1 MNIKKKINKKK
12 KVIVKKTNRTKKA
25 TSKKP
30 NKQTKDKKT
39 KFAKKKIKKIIN
51 LSSKNKLYTIPEH
64 SNFIGSLDYPF
75 SIVVNGIFDGQ
86 LNAKSVEISKNC
98 SIKGEIH
105 CETIIVHGTCQAD
118 IYVKKSCVLSSTSIL
133 NCEIYYDS
141 DISIQS
147 GAKILGRLIPKKPPL
162 ALPNYSNK
170 NNDRNISQKNTIND
184 LKKEED
190 FVNPTQRPRSRN
202 ENSIDKIISK
212 IFK

>member
-1 MNIKKKINKKK
+1 MPLKKKINKKK
-12 KVIVKKTNRTKKA
+12 KVITKKISKTKKLPSKKTNKQIKNKKI
-25 TSKKP
+25 
-30 NKQTKDKKT
+30 
-39 KFAKKKIKKIIN
+39 KFAKKKIKKIQN
-51 LSSKNKLYTIPEH
+51 LSNKNKLYIIPEH
-64 SNFIGSLDYPF
+64 SNFIGSLHYPF

-86 LNAKSVEISKNC
+86 LNARSVEISQNC

-170 NNDRNISQKNTIND
+170 NNERNISQKDNVNEI
-184 LKKEED
+184 KKEED
-190 FVNPTQRPRSRN
+190 FVNPTQRPRTRN

>member
-1 MNIKKKINKKK
+1 MPIKKKKI
-12 KVIVKKTNRTKKA
+12 I
-25 TSKKP
+25 
-30 NKQTKDKKT
+30 
-39 KFAKKKIKKIIN
+39 KKKIKKAKKVVGRKTNSKTKKKKQN
-51 LSSKNKLYTIPEH
+51 LSKSKNFSTKNKLYIIPEH
-64 SNFIGSLDYPF
+64 SNFNGNLDYPF
-75 SIVVNGIFDGQ
+75 SIIVNGVFDGQ

-170 NNDRNISQKNTIND
+170 NNDRNISQKNLSND
-184 LKKEED
+184 IKKDDD
-190 FVNPTQRPRSRN
+190 FANSTQRLKPRN

>member
-1 MNIKKKINKKK
+1 MPLKKKINKKK
-12 KVIVKKTNRTKKA
+12 KVITKKISK
-25 TSKKP
+25 TKKVPSKKP
-30 NKQTKDKKT
+30 NKHTKNTKT
-39 KFAKKKIKKIIN
+39 KFAKKKIKKIKN
-51 LSSKNKLYTIPEH
+51 LSNKNKLYVIPEH

-86 LNAKSVEISKNC
+86 LNARSVEISKNC

-141 DISIQS
+141 DISIHS

-170 NNDRNISQKNTIND
+170 NHDRNISQKNNVNEI
-184 LKKEED
+184 KKEED
-190 FVNPTQRPRSRN
+190 FVNPTQRPRTRN